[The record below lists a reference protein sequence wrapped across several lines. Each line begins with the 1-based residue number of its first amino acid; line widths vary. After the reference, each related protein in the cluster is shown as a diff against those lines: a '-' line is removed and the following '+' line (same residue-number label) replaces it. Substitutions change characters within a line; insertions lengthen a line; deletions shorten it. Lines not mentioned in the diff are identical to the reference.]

1 MSGGMEVMA
10 VVVVVVRGGA
20 AAGWCGGVVEMEV
33 MVVVVVVRSGAAA
46 GALTVLGDVGE
57 GGRPEL
63 EVQSV
68 R

>member
-1 MSGGMEVMA
+1 MVEV
-10 VVVVVVRGGA
+10 
-20 AAGWCGGVVEMEV
+20 EV
-33 MVVVVVVRSGAAA
+33 MVMVVVVVRSGAAA
-46 GALTVLGDVGE
+46 GALTVLGDVCE

>member
-1 MSGGMEVMA
+1 M
-10 VVVVVVRGGA
+10 
-20 AAGWCGGVVEMEV
+20 VEMEV
-33 MVVVVVVRSGAAA
+33 MVVVVVRSGAAA

-68 R
+68 RGDEELTGGEREERGVRH

>member
-1 MSGGMEVMA
+1 M
-10 VVVVVVRGGA
+10 R
-20 AAGWCGGVVEMEV
+20 GWCGGVVEVEV